1 MMTYKQD
8 GRFQKQLLCAAEHR
22 VTGQRAASAVAPQP
36 VVGTLRTQHAVERY
50 QVSATST
57 DEQNIPR
64 FDTGAHAPSDR
75 NVVQNRETTST
86 KFSWCI
92 ARGDAQTHYAH
103 ARTARDIS
111 TERCDTRAWA
121 FLRLPTC
128 VPGASQ
134 GRI

>member
-1 MMTYKQD
+1 MTYKQD

-36 VVGTLRTQHAVERY
+36 VVGTLRTQHAVVERY

-57 DEQNIPR
+57 NEQNIPR

-103 ARTARDIS
+103 ARTARGIS